1 MATLSEALSP
11 SQRRAIQDVQ
21 ELCRRAAP
29 HLDRLRIGGAPQEQ
43 DEERLAHLL
52 KCCDGIMAYEHSLV
66 NSLATA
72 NDRTNSRDT
81 ADS

>member
-1 MATLSEALSP
+1 MATLSETLSP

-52 KCCDGIMAYEHSLV
+52 RCCEGIMAYEHNLV
-66 NSLATA
+66 NSLGNA
-72 NDRTNSRDT
+72 NDRTRAGDT
-81 ADS
+81 ADA